1 MHTRCNSALL
11 LHYLR
16 MQRPIVNYSLLMDD
30 CFLHRP
36 KNSKQPEREEKRVL
50 GLVLLRGE
58 NLVSMTVEGPPPKD
72 VSLLWVWVRCCVV
85 NAESDVLCLCS
96 DWHRPSAAGRSCWG
110 SGGRQ
115 SCGSRRSCRSND
127 ATGPRWTRRARERSR
142 GPITAGTQFTR
153 RL

>member
-1 MHTRCNSALL
+1 MD
-11 LHYLR
+11 HY
-16 MQRPIVNYSLLMDD
+16 
-30 CFLHRP
+30 FLHRP

-72 VSLLWVWVRCCVV
+72 VSLLRGGVRCCVVV

-115 SCGSRRSCRSND
+115 SCGSRRSRRSTD
-127 ATGPRWTRRARERSR
+127 ATGPRWTRRAREGGR
-142 GPITAGTQFTR
+142 GPVTAGTQSTSNFKYFFFCFFKTI
-153 RL
+153 